1 MCSFVV
7 VFIVCIVQHLV
18 TYCKERVKTTEE
30 LQTVECF
37 IRRLFCDISVP
48 TDALIKNVESY
59 SQKYECATDLL
70 LRKHSTSHKTAC
82 KYIYTKKQIHS
93 CVAYAQFYKRGPII
107 KNVSLSQNSTTYKTL
122 IFQGRLENAVKN

>member
-48 TDALIKNVESY
+48 KDALIKNVESY

-70 LRKHSTSHKTAC
+70 LRKHSTSHRTAC
-82 KYIYTKKQIHS
+82 KYFYTKKQINE
-93 CVAYAQFYKRGPII
+93 CVACADFTREDQLLRMCH
-107 KNVSLSQNSTTYKTL
+107 
-122 IFQGRLENAVKN
+122 

>member
-1 MCSFVV
+1 MSSGFMFAFHSTRVVFVCLCV
-7 VFIVCIVQHLV
+7 VLLLFFIVCIVQHLV

-48 TDALIKNVESY
+48 TDVLIKNVESY

-70 LRKHSTSHKTAC
+70 LRKHSTSHRAAC
-82 KYIYTKKQIHS
+82 KHFYTKKQI
-93 CVAYAQFYKRGPII
+93 
-107 KNVSLSQNSTTYKTL
+107 N
-122 IFQGRLENAVKN
+122 